1 MSHSES
7 IQNLVDAIASL
18 SAEDRANL
26 WEILED
32 KQLTKPKV
40 EETEKRF
47 VFPEYKIEA
56 GNANFDFFEVQ
67 NRGNFWGDKGRAN
80 YQVLIKK
87 EGSDRF
93 SATLLGWPDCKAIG
107 KTRSRA
113 ISNLQELVNSQ
124 LIEAE
129 IATVELKSN
138 LSDSPWVRFAG
149 MFKDDPQF
157 DEVLAYIEEYRQ
169 ELDAETEEYYRKLEE
184 EEKANEPIHS

>member
-1 MSHSES
+1 MSNSLS
-7 IQNLVDAIASL
+7 VQNLVEAIASL

-26 WEILED
+26 LEVLEE
-32 KQLTKPKV
+32 KQLIKPKD
-40 EETEKRF
+40 EPKEKAF
-47 VFPEYKIEA
+47 VFPEYKVEA
-56 GNANFDFFEVQ
+56 GNARIDFFEVE
-67 NRGNFWGDKGRAN
+67 NKGNFWGDKGRAS

-87 EGSDRF
+87 EGGDRF
-93 SATLLGWPDCKAIG
+93 SATLLGWPNCQGVG

-124 LIEAE
+124 LAEAE
-129 IATVELKSN
+129 VATVELKSN
-138 LSDSPWVRFAG
+138 LSDSPWVRCAG

-157 DEVLAYIEEYRQ
+157 DEVLAYIEEYRR

>member
-1 MSHSES
+1 MSNSD
-7 IQNLVDAIASL
+7 IQNLVEAIASL

-26 WEILED
+26 FKILED
-32 KQLTKPKV
+32 KQLTKLKNEP
-40 EETEKRF
+40 TEKAF

-56 GNANFDFFEVQ
+56 GNANLDFFEVQ
-67 NRGNFWGDKGRAN
+67 NKGNFWGDKGRAS

-87 EGSDRF
+87 EGNDRI
-93 SATLLGWPDCKAIG
+93 SATLLGWPDCKAVG

-124 LIEAE
+124 LAEAE

-138 LSDSPWVRFAG
+138 WSDSPWVRLAG
-149 MFKDDPQF
+149 KYENDSQY
-157 DEVLAYIEEYRQ
+157 DEVLAYIEEYRR

-184 EEKANEPIHS
+184 EERANEPIHS

>member
-1 MSHSES
+1 MSNSDL
-7 IQNLVDAIASL
+7 QNLVEAIASL

-26 WEILED
+26 WEVLEE
-32 KQLTKPKV
+32 KQLTKSKDEP
-40 EETEKRF
+40 TEKAF
-47 VFPEYKIEA
+47 VFPEYKVEA
-56 GNANFDFFEVQ
+56 GNARIDFFEVK
-67 NRGNFWGDKGRAN
+67 NKGNFWGDKGRAS

-87 EGSDRF
+87 EGGDRF
-93 SATLLGWPDCKAIG
+93 SATLLGWPNCQGVG

-124 LIEAE
+124 LAEAE

-138 LSDSPWVRFAG
+138 LSDSPWVRLAG
-149 MFKDDPQF
+149 KYENDPQY
-157 DEVLAYIEEYRQ
+157 DEVLAYIEEYRR